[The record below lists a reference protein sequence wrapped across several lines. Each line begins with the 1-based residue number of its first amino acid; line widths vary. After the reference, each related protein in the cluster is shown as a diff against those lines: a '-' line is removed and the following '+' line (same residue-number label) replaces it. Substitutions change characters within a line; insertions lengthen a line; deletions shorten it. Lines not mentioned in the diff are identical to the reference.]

1 MITIPLWQYEISR
14 FQERDTKSDRFL
26 AKQGNYCI
34 ESSNIGPF
42 LLAKNWLNS
51 GSLIFIWPLFY
62 IGPYCVDLCLMHV
75 RHTQKG
81 QLTITSALNI
91 TPPKNKLLCTK
102 IGGTYLIIY
111 LLPLNTTRIYNSRI
125 TIFGLYFI
133 YNVQNCF
140 NKIDN

>member
-1 MITIPLWQYEISR
+1 MNVFPEIDYILLWQYGMSS
-14 FQERDTKSDRFL
+14 FQGKDTKLDRFL

-34 ESSNIGPF
+34 ESPNIGAF
-42 LLAKNWLNS
+42 LLAKIWLNS
-51 GSLIFIWPLFY
+51 GSLIFI
-62 IGPYCVDLCLMHV
+62 GPYCVDLHLMHV

-91 TPPKNKLLCTK
+91 TPPKNKWLCTK

-140 NKIDN
+140 NKFDN